1 MAFLTDLIGSKTGKS
16 HKRFIALLFS
26 IVIVII
32 SGVLLVVEI
41 PENNVAIFNQI
52 LYIFGGVILFQTGA
66 SVYEK
71 KKKVDEKEN
80 NTENIE

>member
-16 HKRFIALLFS
+16 HKRFIALLFAV
-26 IVIVII
+26 VIVII

-80 NTENIE
+80 NNENIE

>member
-16 HKRFIALLFS
+16 HKRFIALLFAV
-26 IVIVII
+26 VIVII

-41 PENNVAIFNQI
+41 PENNIAIFNQI

>member
-16 HKRFIALLFS
+16 HKRFIALLFAV
-26 IVIVII
+26 VIVII

-71 KKKVDEKEN
+71 RKDVNKKEN

>member
-1 MAFLTDLIGSKTGKS
+1 MAFITDLIGSKTGKS

-26 IVIVII
+26 VVIVII

-71 KKKVDEKEN
+71 RKEVNKKEN
-80 NTENIE
+80 DEEINT

>member
-1 MAFLTDLIGSKTGKS
+1 MGLFKDLLGSKTGSS

-26 IVIVII
+26 VVLVII
-32 SGVLLVVEI
+32 NFALLWVEI

-71 KKKVDEKEN
+71 THKTDNKNNNDEI
-80 NTENIE
+80 NT

>member
-80 NTENIE
+80 NNENIE